1 MLGLWE
7 YFWDTTAW
15 VPAPPPAL
23 PEANEPRGSGKGR
36 GKFVWEETADEEF
49 WRVREEYLR
58 SKLPPEEEIRK
69 DAVEVQSL
77 SETHKLAKLATER
90 LNEYIKAQNAKTIQ
104 ELETRS
110 AIIQELTGQI
120 INLKAQYDEEAIL
133 ILLLDL

>member
-7 YFWDTTAW
+7 YFWTEADW
-15 VPAPPPAL
+15 VPAPAPPL
-23 PEANEPRGSGKGR
+23 PQADEPRGSGKGR
-36 GKFVWEETADEEF
+36 GKFVWEEHADEEF

-58 SKLPPEEEIRK
+58 SKLPPEEKIRHE
-69 DAVEVQSL
+69 AVEV
-77 SETHKLAKLATER
+77 SEPDIVKLATER
-90 LNEYIKAQNAKTIQ
+90 LNEYIKAQGAKTIQ

-120 INLKAQYDEEAIL
+120 TNLKAQYDEEAIL